1 MGFAVKQQKCIAS
14 IFAAM
19 VVVAVCA
26 EDAPRRASDSSR
38 RGEAIVFS
46 GTVTDSTSTNL
57 TLKNP
62 KAGLKSLEEDIK
74 KPFDLFDRGDDLPGF
89 HPLPVVRPPPMVERT
104 KRSQELLQRKE
115 DAFFDIGN
123 EEDKARAEDPYSID
137 PEKRKLRSPLE
148 RYYERLDR
156 ERGGVTNQLK
166 SREMFGDKKQKDEEQ
181 DVLSAF
187 FGNNRTGD
195 DPQVSTRA
203 GRRMS
208 NNPVAGSLFSTETV
222 KPRTV
227 DDLLGGLTPEAI
239 KQDKARES
247 RDDAFKKLIGV
258 ESFTSPNPQ
267 TTSSLLPI
275 TKSAPPPALGS
286 QARPAT
292 TYSVSP
298 PASYLPNTT
307 VTSPSTTALGLSGN
321 APRPY
326 TSWQDAQAYGNTPSL
341 MPTPIQQPRPKT
353 PPSSFSL
360 PQRPF

>member
-1 MGFAVKQQKCIAS
+1 MGFAARQHKCIAS

-26 EDAPRRASDSSR
+26 EDAPRRAGDSSR

-57 TLKNP
+57 TLNNS
-62 KAGLKSLEEDIK
+62 KAGLKSLEDDIK
-74 KPFDLFDRGDDLPGF
+74 KPFDLFDRGNSLTDF
-89 HPLPVVRPPPMVERT
+89 RPLPVVRPPPMIEKT
-104 KRSQELLQRKE
+104 KRAQELLQRKE

-123 EEDKARAEDPYSID
+123 EEDKAKADDPYSID
-137 PEKRKLRSPLE
+137 PEKRKSKSPLE

-166 SREMFGDKKQKDEEQ
+166 GREMFGDKKQKDDEQ

-187 FGNNRTGD
+187 FGNDRAGD
-195 DPQVSTRA
+195 DPQIAART

-208 NNPVAGSLFSTETV
+208 NNPAAGSLFSTETV

-227 DDLLGGLTPEAI
+227 EDLLGGSMTPLVTE
-239 KQDKARES
+239 QDKARES
-247 RDDAFKKLIGV
+247 HLDAFKKLMGV
-258 ESFTSPNPQ
+258 ESFTPPNPQ
-267 TTSSLLPI
+267 TSSSLLPI
-275 TKSAPPPALGS
+275 TKSAPPPAPGS

-298 PASYLPNTT
+298 PASYLQGI
-307 VTSPSTTALGLSGN
+307 TSPSTPSPGLSGN
-321 APRPY
+321 STKSY
-326 TSWQDAQAYGNTPSL
+326 GSWQDAQAYGNTPSL
-341 MPTPIQQPRPKT
+341 MPTPFQQPKPKA
-353 PPSSFSL
+353 PPPSFSL
-360 PQRPF
+360 PQRKF

>member
-1 MGFAVKQQKCIAS
+1 
-14 IFAAM
+14 M

-26 EDAPRRASDSSR
+26 EDAPRRTSDSSR

-57 TLKNP
+57 TLNNS
-62 KAGLKSLEEDIK
+62 KAGLKSLEDDIK
-74 KPFDLFDRGDDLPGF
+74 KPFDLFDRGNSLPDF
-89 HPLPVVRPPPMVERT
+89 RPLPVVRPPQMIEKT

-115 DAFFDIGN
+115 DSFFDIGN
-123 EEDKARAEDPYSID
+123 EEDKAKAEDPYSID

-166 SREMFGDKKQKDEEQ
+166 GREMFGDKKQKDEEQ
-181 DVLSAF
+181 DVLSAL
-187 FGNNRTGD
+187 FGKGRAGD
-195 DPQVSTRA
+195 DPQIAART

-239 KQDKARES
+239 EQDKARES
-247 RDDAFKKLIGV
+247 RLDAFKKLIGV
-258 ESFTSPNPQ
+258 ESFTPPNSQ
-267 TTSSLLPI
+267 TSSSLLPI
-275 TKSAPPPALGS
+275 TKSAPPPALGL

-298 PASYLPNTT
+298 PASYLQGI
-307 VTSPSTTALGLSGN
+307 TSPSTPSPGLSGN
-321 APRPY
+321 STKSY
-326 TSWQDAQAYGNTPSL
+326 GSWQDAQAYGNTPSL
-341 MPTPIQQPRPKT
+341 MPTPFQQPRPKT
-353 PPSSFSL
+353 PPPSFSL
-360 PQRPF
+360 PQRKF